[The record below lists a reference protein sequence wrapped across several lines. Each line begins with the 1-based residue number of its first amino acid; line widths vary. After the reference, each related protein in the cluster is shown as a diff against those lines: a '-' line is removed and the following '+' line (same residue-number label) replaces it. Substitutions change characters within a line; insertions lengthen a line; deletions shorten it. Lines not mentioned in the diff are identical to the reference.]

1 MIPAGILSQFSGIP
15 LDKQVWVSFGVGY
28 SDAGVFV
35 NKLTDSGIWVD
46 LKTADGNDMGP
57 GDQVQYTGG
66 TISDAGGS
74 SGVPQ
79 ELNRMRLLS
88 NSMGSSGIYVNLDG
102 NVSFTAYVFW
112 VIPAPPSFVV
122 GEFRVNGGEQNNV
135 PGPFNPLPAT
145 VKGFN
150 GGYQVDVPAP
160 ASVFSRLQL
169 AGNSG
174 TIPIAAVCLILD

>member
-1 MIPAGILSQFSGIP
+1 MIPAGVFNQFSGVP

-35 NKLTDSGIWVD
+35 NKLVTPNVWVD

-57 GDQVQYTGG
+57 NDRVQYTGG
-66 TISDAGGS
+66 TISDAGVS

-88 NSMGSSGIYVNLDG
+88 ASISTSRVGFNLDG

-112 VIPAPPSFVV
+112 VITTGFTA
-122 GEFRVNGGEQNNV
+122 GEFRVNGGGQNNV
-135 PGPFNPLPAT
+135 LGPFNPLPAT

-150 GGYQVDVPAP
+150 GGSQVDVPTHT
-160 ASVFSRLQL
+160 SVAGRLWL

-174 TIPIAAVCLILD
+174 TIQIAAVCLILD